1 MTKILVLHG
10 KGMELRGTVDI
21 EIFGTM
27 TLPEYDE
34 HIREYAAATGVEV
47 EIFHSNTEAE
57 VIAKLEAS
65 DANAALINPGGY
77 TTGHPDLAE
86 TIRKSPFPTMEIHM
100 SNPASRGRASEIAPA
115 CKGVITGMGIFGYHL
130 GLQGAKRLAGK

>member
-34 HIREYAAATGVEV
+34 HIRQYASETGVEV
-47 EIFHSNTEAE
+47 EIFHSNEEAE
-57 VIAKLEAS
+57 VIAKLKSS
-65 DANAALINPGGY
+65 DAQAALINPGGY

-86 TIRKSPFPTMEIHM
+86 TIRQSGIPTLEVHM
-100 SNPASRGRASEIAPA
+100 SNPASRGRASEIAPR
-115 CKGVITGMGIFGYHL
+115 
-130 GLQGAKRLAGK
+130 LQGRHHGPGHRGLSPRLAGR